1 MDTLTSEKRSWNM
14 SRIRGANTK
23 PELAV
28 RSMLHRMGYRFR
40 ISNKTLPGKPDIV
53 LPKYRAVIFV
63 HGCFWHRHQGCKY
76 AYTPKSRLDF
86 WGPKFEGN
94 VMRDKNNLSLLKKSG
109 WLPIVVWECAIERN
123 ADAVLSSVSEILQRR
138 LKKLVAVT
146 EIVQHKIL

>member
-40 ISNKTLPGKPDIV
+40 ISNKTLPGRPDIV

-86 WGPKFEGN
+86 WGRKFEGN
-94 VMRDKNNLSLLKKSG
+94 VMRDKNNLSLLKKTG
-109 WLPIVVWECAIERN
+109 WLPIVVWECKIKRN
-123 ADAVLSSVSEILQRR
+123 ADAALGRVSAILQRR
-138 LKKLVAVT
+138 LKKLVAA
-146 EIVQHKIL
+146 

>member
-40 ISNKTLPGKPDIV
+40 ISNKTLPGRPDIV

-86 WGPKFEGN
+86 WGRKFEGN
-94 VMRDKNNLSLLKKSG
+94 VMRDKNNLSLLKKTG
-109 WLPIVVWECAIERN
+109 WLPLVVWECEIKHN
-123 ADAVLSSVSEILQRR
+123 ADAVLVRVSGILQRR
-138 LKKLVAVT
+138 LKKLVAA
-146 EIVQHKIL
+146 

>member
-14 SRIRGANTK
+14 SRIRGTNTK

-40 ISNKTLPGKPDIV
+40 IANKTLPGSPDIV

-63 HGCFWHRHQGCKY
+63 HGCFWHRHSECKY

-86 WGPKFEGN
+86 WEQKFEGN
-94 VMRDKNNLSLLKKSG
+94 VMRDKNNLSLLRKAG
-109 WLPIVVWECAIERN
+109 WLPIVVWECEIKHH
-123 ADAVLSSVSEILQRR
+123 ADAVLGRVSGILQRR
-138 LKKLVAVT
+138 LKKLVTA
-146 EIVQHKIL
+146 

>member
-1 MDTLTSEKRSWNM
+1 MDTLSSEKRSWNM

-40 ISNKTLPGKPDIV
+40 IANKTLPGRPDIV

-63 HGCFWHRHQGCKY
+63 HGCFWHRHPGCKY

-86 WGPKFEGN
+86 WEPKFEGN
-94 VMRDKNNLSLLKKSG
+94 VMRDKNNLSLLRKAG
-109 WLPIVVWECAIERN
+109 WLPIVVWECEIKHN
-123 ADAVLSSVSEILQRR
+123 ADAVLGRVSGILQRR
-138 LKKLVAVT
+138 LKKLVAA
-146 EIVQHKIL
+146 

>member
-86 WGPKFEGN
+86 WGRKFEGN
-94 VMRDKNNLSLLKKSG
+94 VMRDKNNLSLLKKTG
-109 WLPIVVWECAIERN
+109 WLPLVVWECEIKRDPVATLGR
-123 ADAVLSSVSEILQRR
+123 VSKILQRR
-138 LKKLVAVT
+138 LKKLT
-146 EIVQHKIL
+146 T